1 MRLAVAISIVLTV
14 TLSAMG
20 ARAETYVR
28 TSQTVGNTT
37 TSVTTFSRGT
47 ITTTKTTTINPYTD
61 TRTTVTHTTFEP
73 ARKSGYDTSGG
84 YKSGR

>member
-20 ARAETYVR
+20 AQAETYVR

-47 ITTTKTTTINPYTD
+47 ITTTKTTTINPYRD
-61 TRTTVTHTTFEP
+61 TRTAVTHTTFEP

-84 YKSGR
+84 YKFGR

>member
-20 ARAETYVR
+20 AQAETYVR

-47 ITTTKTTTINPYTD
+47 ITTTKTTTVNPYTD
-61 TRTTVTHTTFEP
+61 TRTTITHTTFEP

>member
-1 MRLAVAISIVLTV
+1 MRLAVAMSIVLSI
-14 TLSAMG
+14 TLSAVG
-20 ARAETYVR
+20 AQAETYVR
-28 TSQTVGNTT
+28 TSQTIGNTT

-47 ITTTKTTTINPYTD
+47 ITTTKTTVNPYTD